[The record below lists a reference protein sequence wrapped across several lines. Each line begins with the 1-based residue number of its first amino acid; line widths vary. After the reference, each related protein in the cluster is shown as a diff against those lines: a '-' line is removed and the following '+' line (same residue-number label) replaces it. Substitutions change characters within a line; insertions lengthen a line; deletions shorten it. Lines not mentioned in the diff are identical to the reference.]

1 MSDVMPPNAGET
13 PSPAFVRSA
22 QGDLTPD
29 EFRRAA
35 HAAVDWIA
43 DYLEHPE
50 RHPVRPAVRPGDIAA
65 RLQPS
70 APEHG
75 EALDTILQDFHDTI
89 VPGITHWNAPTFFGY
104 FSISG
109 SYPGI
114 LGELLAAGL
123 NVNNMLWLTSPAATE
138 LELRTVD
145 WLRQLMGLGDG
156 WFGEIT
162 DTASTS
168 TLYALAAAR
177 ERVAP
182 SVRTQGPSGAPTLRV
197 YCSEHAHSSVDK
209 AVITLGLGH
218 ANLVKIP
225 VDDAFRVRPDALR
238 AAIEADL
245 AAGHRP
251 MAVVAT
257 VGTTSTSSI
266 DPVAA
271 IVPIARAADCW
282 VHVDGAYGGPAAIV
296 PELRWLL
303 DGVDGADSLVVNPH
317 KWLFTPVDCSVLYT
331 KRPDMLKGAFS
342 LVAEYLRTRDDDAVV
357 NLMDYGF
364 QLGRRFR
371 SLKLWMVL
379 RAFGADGIAERLRL
393 HCELARDFAGMLHYE
408 GDWEIAAPVPLSLV
422 CFRYAPGGLDDAALD
437 ALNMAILE
445 RVNASGVALLSHTKL
460 HERVVLRLAIGNVR
474 TQREHVERTWQALR
488 EAAREERLAR
498 DDGAGRA

>member
-1 MSDVMPPNAGET
+1 
-13 PSPAFVRSA
+13 
-22 QGDLTPD
+22 
-29 EFRRAA
+29 
-35 HAAVDWIA
+35 
-43 DYLEHPE
+43 
-50 RHPVRPAVRPGDIAA
+50 
-65 RLQPS
+65 
-70 APEHG
+70 
-75 EALDTILQDFHDTI
+75 
-89 VPGITHWNAPTFFGY
+89 
-104 FSISG
+104 
-109 SYPGI
+109 
-114 LGELLAAGL
+114 
-123 NVNNMLWLTSPAATE
+123 MLWLTSPAATE

-145 WLRQLMGLGDG
+145 WLRQLMRLGDG

-162 DTASTS
+162 DTASIS

-177 ERVAP
+177 ELAAP
-182 SVRTQGPSGAPTLRV
+182 ESRTCGLSHGPALRV

-218 ANLVKIP
+218 DHLVKVP
-225 VDDAFRVRPDALR
+225 VDGSYRLQPDALR
-238 AAIEADL
+238 LLIEADV

-266 DPVAA
+266 DDVRA
-271 IVPIARAADCW
+271 IVPIAREFGCW

-331 KRPDMLKGAFS
+331 KRPDVLKRAFS
-342 LVAEYLRTRDDDAVV
+342 LVAEYLRTEQDRAVI
-357 NLMDYGF
+357 NLMDYGA

-379 RAFGADGIAERLRL
+379 RAFGAEGIAERLRH

-422 CFRYAPGGLDDAALD
+422 CFRHVPPGLDAQALD
-437 ALNMAILE
+437 ALNLAILE
-445 RVNASGVALLSHTKL
+445 RVNAGGVALLSHTKL
-460 HERVVLRLAIGNVR
+460 DGRVVLRLAIGNIR

-488 EAAREERLAR
+488 EAAR
-498 DDGAGRA
+498 DCRAA

>member
-1 MSDVMPPNAGET
+1 MTNTERMGDIPP
-13 PSPAFVRSA
+13 
-22 QGDLTPD
+22 DD
-29 EFRRAA
+29 FRRAA

-50 RHPVRPAVRPGDIAA
+50 RRPVRPNIAPGDIAA
-65 RLQPS
+65 QLPDS
-70 APEHG
+70 APVHAES
-75 EALDTILQDFHDTI
+75 LDEIAKDFHEI
-89 VPGITHWNAPTFFGY
+89 ILPGITHWNSPTFFGY

-162 DTASTS
+162 DTASIS

-177 ERVAP
+177 EAAGVDI
-182 SVRTQGPSGAPTLRV
+182 RTLGMAGRSDLPRLRV
-197 YCSEHAHSSVDK
+197 YCSDQAHSSVEK

-218 ANLVKIP
+218 ENVVRIP
-225 VDDAFRVRPDALR
+225 VDSAYRMRPELLR
-238 AAIEADL
+238 EAIERDT

-251 MAVVAT
+251 LAVVAT

-266 DPVAA
+266 DSVRE
-271 IVPIARAADCW
+271 IVPLAREFGCW

-303 DGVDGADSLVVNPH
+303 DGVDAADSLVVNPH
-317 KWLFTPVDCSVLYT
+317 KWLFTPVDCSVLFT
-331 KRPDMLKGAFS
+331 KRPDMLRKAFA
-342 LVAEYLRTRDDDAVV
+342 LTAEYLVTREGDSVV
-357 NLMDYGF
+357 NLMDYGV

-379 RAFGADGIAERLRL
+379 RAFGADGIAERLRH
-393 HCELARDFAGMLHYE
+393 HCELAREFAGMLHYE
-408 GDWEIAAPVPLSLV
+408 GDWEICAPVPLSLV
-422 CFRYAPGGLDDAALD
+422 CFRYAPSGIDEQSRD
-437 ALNMAILE
+437 ALNAAILE

-460 HERVVLRLAIGNVR
+460 EERFVLRLAIGSIR
-474 TQREHVERTWQALR
+474 TQREHIEATWRVLR
-488 EAAREERLAR
+488 EAAKLERELVR
-498 DDGAGRA
+498 G

>member
-1 MSDVMPPNAGET
+1 MTTPP
-13 PSPAFVRSA
+13 PSL
-22 QGDLTPD
+22 GDIAPD
-29 EFRRAA
+29 DFRRAA

-43 DYLEHPE
+43 EYLEHPE
-50 RHPVRPAVRPGDIAA
+50 RYPVRPPVAPGDISA
-65 RLQPS
+65 RLSPA
-70 APEHG
+70 APVTG
-75 EALDTILQDFHDTI
+75 EPLDAILQDFHDVI
-89 VPGITHWNAPTFFGY
+89 VPGLTHWNHPTFFGY

-162 DTASTS
+162 DTASIS

-177 ERVAP
+177 ELASSDIRA
-182 SVRTQGPSGAPTLRV
+182 RGMSGLPPLRV
-197 YCSEHAHSSVDK
+197 YCSAHAHSSVDK

-218 ANLVKIP
+218 DHLVKVP
-225 VDDAFRVRPDALR
+225 VDEAFRMRPEALR
-238 AAIEADL
+238 ACIADDI
-245 AAGHRP
+245 AAGYRP
-251 MAVVAT
+251 IAVVAT

-266 DPVAA
+266 DNVSA
-271 IVPIARAADCW
+271 IVPIAREAGCW

-331 KRPDMLKGAFS
+331 RRPDVLKRAFS

-357 NLMDYGF
+357 NLMDYGV

-379 RAFGADGIAERLRL
+379 RAFGADGIADRLRH

-408 GDWEIAAPVPLSLV
+408 GEWEIAAPVPLSLV
-422 CFRYAPGGLDDAALD
+422 CFRFAPTAAD
-437 ALNMAILE
+437 EATRDRWNMAILE
-445 RVNASGVALLSHTKL
+445 HVNASGVALLSHTKL
-460 HERVVLRLAIGNVR
+460 HDRVVLRLAIGNVR

-488 EAAREERLAR
+488 EAARDVVR
-498 DDGAGRA
+498 AG